1 MPHQK
6 RLRSPGIE
14 PGSSAWEAPMMT
26 ITLRALVLDSV
37 QFCGPPVWKCGA
49 KTKIRASQRGL
60 EPPIFG
66 SGNRR
71 LVHLATGTCTSSGT
85 RTHNLTLRRGAPYP
99 LGHGGTKISSR
110 GLETANAPGGKKR
123 GKKFMPGVG
132 FEPTRTKRPA
142 DLKSA
147 PLDPSGIQAK

>member
-1 MPHQK
+1 M
-6 RLRSPGIE
+6 GFE
-14 PGSSAWEAPMMT
+14 PT
-26 ITLRALVLDSV
+26 
-37 QFCGPPVWKCGA
+37 
-49 KTKIRASQRGL
+49 
-60 EPPIFG
+60 IFG

-71 LVHLATGTCTSSGT
+71 LVHLATGTANTSSGT

-99 LGHGGTKISSR
+99 LGHGGTKKSSR
-110 GLETANAPGGKKR
+110 GLETANARFCAVAEK
-123 GKKFMPGVG
+123 KKFMPGVG

>member
-1 MPHQK
+1 M
-6 RLRSPGIE
+6 
-14 PGSSAWEAPMMT
+14 
-26 ITLRALVLDSV
+26 
-37 QFCGPPVWKCGA
+37 
-49 KTKIRASQRGL
+49 ASQRGL

-71 LVHLATGTCTSSGT
+71 LVHLATGTTHVRNTSSGT

-99 LGHGGTKISSR
+99 LGHGGTKISLRRSK
-110 GLETANAPGGKKR
+110 TATGARARNVQKS
-123 GKKFMPGVG
+123 MPGVG

-147 PLDPSGIQAK
+147 PLDPSGIQAMIFLHRRTGDRERTDFGSQEKIKNIPGGT